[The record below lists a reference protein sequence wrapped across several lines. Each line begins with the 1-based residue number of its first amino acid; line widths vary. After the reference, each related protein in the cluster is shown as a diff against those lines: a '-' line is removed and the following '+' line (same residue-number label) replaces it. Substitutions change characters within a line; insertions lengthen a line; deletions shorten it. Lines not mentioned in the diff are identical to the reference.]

1 MAYVALPNPK
11 KNSLSTTVAA
21 PGINDTDATIPVSE
35 LSVFYDDASN
45 LILEGIVIS
54 RNNATE
60 SATEEIKITGASGT
74 SGAGN
79 LTGATRGVSA
89 HGTNGAAASW
99 IAGTL
104 ISVQFTSTIMQR
116 IKDNFAAHESD
127 KAPLAS
133 PTFTGTAT
141 IPTLDTGVAAA
152 GVTLAGTTLAADGT
166 DENINITITPKGTGS
181 VVVSKADINGGA
193 VDGATIGAASASTA
207 VVTTL
212 KVTTDAAAG
221 KVLVSDADGDL
232 VYTLPKRTLFLSGA
246 GGKASTTN
254 GSGGKQTLEMS
265 TNKVCF
271 TGEKFVADASDK
283 YCEWGIPMPD
293 NWNLSTIAAEF
304 YFMTTSADAS
314 DHTIIFGLQAV
325 AFSDG
330 DTGDAAYG
338 TAQEV
343 TETIGSSIANKVIKT
358 AATSAITVGGTPAKG
373 DDVQFRVYR
382 KGSDTFTGD
391 VVLTRV
397 RISYGTNN
405 HSDE

>member
-1 MAYVALPNPK
+1 MAYVALAKLK
-11 KNSLSTTVAA
+11 KNSVGTTIAA
-21 PGINDTDATIPVSE
+21 PGIADDATTIPVSE
-35 LSVFYDDASN
+35 LAYFRDADGTLITRGIVIGYDDAN
-45 LILEGIVIS
+45 QTY
-54 RNNATE
+54 A
-60 SATEEIKITGASGT
+60 EEITITGASGS

-79 LTGATRGVSA
+79 LTGATRGVNA
-89 HGTNGAAASW
+89 DGTIGQAKAW
-99 IAGTL
+99 DAGTS
-104 ISVQFTSTIMQR
+104 IAVMVSSGIYNI

-127 KAPLAS
+127 KAPIAS

-141 IPTLDTGVAAA
+141 IP
-152 GVTLAGTTLAADGT
+152 
-166 DENINITITPKGTGS
+166 
-181 VVVSKADINGGA
+181 
-193 VDGATIGAASASTA
+193 
-207 VVTTL
+207 TL

-232 VYTLPKRTLFLSGA
+232 IYTLPKRTLFLSGA

-283 YCEWGIPMPD
+283 YCEWGVPMPD
-293 NWNLSTIAAEF
+293 NWDLSTITAEF